1 MPAERGGS
9 RRPASRGPHRTHRG
23 AEAAGGGRI
32 RRRYSSEARARMMLE
47 AAGRLFS
54 EHGYHGTSVNE
65 LIGVCGGS
73 KATLV
78 RQFGSKAGLFG
89 AVISTYADRIAHEL
103 AAAGALTDVRAGL
116 QAVGEALLRFY
127 LSHGALQTYRG
138 VVASGP
144 DEAEVARRFYENGHL
159 RIVRAIAGLLIN
171 WRDAA
176 LLDCPSPERTAD
188 CFTHML
194 RHGVHEQ
201 ALIGMQPRVDRG
213 ALRRHVRAVVE
224 AFLHGYAS

>member
-1 MPAERGGS
+1 
-9 RRPASRGPHRTHRG
+9 
-23 AEAAGGGRI
+23 
-32 RRRYSSEARARMMLE
+32 MLE

-54 EHGYHGTSVNE
+54 EQGYHGTSVNE

-78 RQFGSKAGLFG
+78 GQFGSKAGLFG

-103 AAAGALTDVRAGL
+103 AAAGAVADVRAGL
-116 QAVGEALLRFY
+116 EASGETLLEFY
-127 LSHGALQTYRG
+127 LTNGALQTYRG

-144 DEAEVARRFYENGHL
+144 GEAEVARRFYENGHL
-159 RIVRAIAGLLIN
+159 RIVRAMAGLLKT

-176 LLDCPSPERTAD
+176 LLDCPSPQRAAD

-194 RHGVHEQ
+194 RHGIHEQ
-201 ALIGMQPRVDRG
+201 ALIGLRPRVDRG
-213 ALRRHVRAVVE
+213 AMRRHVRVVVE
-224 AFLHGYAS
+224 AFLHGYAA